1 VPRPAKVLRLWLES
15 LEDRAVP
22 RFLPP
27 VNHPT
32 GTNPLA
38 VVTADLNGD
47 GRLDLITSNTGDNTI
62 SVRLGNGDSTFQA
75 AQSYQAVQRP
85 RRPVPPVSP
94 PGPGTPP
101 LANV

>member
-1 VPRPAKVLRLWLES
+1 MPALQG
-15 LEDRAVP
+15 LEDRHLLSLSFAPAVT
-22 RFLPP
+22 LPVGLRP
-27 VNHPT
+27 ES
-32 GTNPLA
+32 